1 MTSIINSRI
10 RTHFGNHLMEQ
21 VSLRSYTT
29 ARVGGPADGLLEVK
43 TEKELAETVLFLWA
57 ENIPMK
63 VIGFGSNLLV
73 SDYGYRGI
81 IVINRSYDFSID
93 DGGKTAVVQSS
104 SGINFSRIAREV
116 SLAGWTGL
124 EWASGIPGSIGGAV
138 YGNAGAHGS
147 DMTSNLV
154 EAELLH
160 PSMGITRWDMDQFGY
175 GYRTSEIKRSEKPAI
190 IVHTTLAV
198 KKAEEHEI
206 IHKLDEFTAKR
217 KSNQPTGAS
226 LGSIF
231 KNPVG
236 DYAGRLIEAA
246 GLKGRKIGGAEI
258 SSKHANFFINSEKAR
273 AADIYQ
279 LICMAQREV
288 EQKFGITLETEI
300 ELLGSFKDGE
310 E

>member
-1 MTSIINSRI
+1 LTSIINSRI

-29 ARVGGPADGLLEVK
+29 ARVGGLADGLIEVK

-57 ENIPMK
+57 ENIPVK

-73 SDYGYRGI
+73 SDKGYRGI
-81 IVINRSYDFSID
+81 IVVNRSSDFSIE
-93 DGGKTAVVQSS
+93 DGGNSAVVQAS

-116 SLAGWTGL
+116 SMAGWSGL
-124 EWASGIPGSIGGAV
+124 EWASGIPGSVGGAV

-147 DMTSNLV
+147 NMTSNLI
-154 EAELLH
+154 ESELLH
-160 PSMGITRWDMDQFGY
+160 PSTGITRWDLSRFGY
-175 GYRTSEIKRSEKPAI
+175 GYRTSEIKRSENPAI
-190 IVHTTLAV
+190 IIHASLAV
-198 KKAEEHEI
+198 TKAAEQEI
-206 IHKLDEFTAKR
+206 IQKLDAFTAKR
-217 KSNQPTGAS
+217 KTSQPTGAS

-236 DYAGRLIEAA
+236 DYAGRLIEGA

-258 SSKHANFFINSEKAR
+258 SSKHANFFINSEKAG
-273 AADIYQ
+273 AVDIYQ
-279 LICMAQREV
+279 LICLAQDEV
-288 EQKFGITLETEI
+288 EQKYGIKLDTEI